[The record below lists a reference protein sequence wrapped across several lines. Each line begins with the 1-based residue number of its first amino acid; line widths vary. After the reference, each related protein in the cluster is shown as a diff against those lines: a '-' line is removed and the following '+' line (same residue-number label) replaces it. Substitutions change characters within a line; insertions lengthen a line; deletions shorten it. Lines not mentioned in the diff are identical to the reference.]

1 MYLHKLA
8 GFEISADFR
17 RDMCQFNRGMKR
29 KVAEQRENSGSSL
42 EEGKKAMNIE
52 VYKMMCK
59 KLFESGHEDAALAH
73 LYLVLEW
80 NLMARADNIVY
91 THVAHMKDQRS
102 VYLFILESTPISR
115 GREGAPQL
123 EV

>member
-29 KVAEQRENSGSSL
+29 KVAEQGENSGSSL

-52 VYKMMCK
+52 VYKLMCK
-59 KLFESGHEDAALAH
+59 KLFESGHEDAAFAH

-80 NLMARADNIVY
+80 NLMARSNNCERLRLGHIEWRHDCLVFFFVN
-91 THVAHMKDQRS
+91 QR
-102 VYLFILESTPISR
+102 VIR
-115 GREGAPQL
+115 M
-123 EV
+123 VN